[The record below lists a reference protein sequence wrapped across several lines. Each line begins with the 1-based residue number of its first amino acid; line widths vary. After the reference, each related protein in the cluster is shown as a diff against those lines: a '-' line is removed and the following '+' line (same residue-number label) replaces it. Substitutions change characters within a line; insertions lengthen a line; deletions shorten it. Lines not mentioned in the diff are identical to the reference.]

1 MRAAHGLRVLG
12 DDPSKTAGMGLAIDL
27 AMRRTELRVRD
38 LMTTAIVTVKP
49 SDNLVSAR
57 AEMEVGVIR
66 HLPVVDERG
75 SLVGVLSDRDVL
87 HLRATNKH
95 VADVMTREVISVS
108 PDAPAIEAASIMLDN
123 KISSVLVVDD
133 GILVGVVT
141 QTDYLELARRALL
154 GISLER

>member
-1 MRAAHGLRVLG
+1 MKR
-12 DDPSKTAGMGLAIDL
+12 S
-27 AMRRTELRVRD
+27 ELRVRD
-38 LMTTAIVTVKP
+38 LMTTALVTVKA

-66 HLPVVDERG
+66 HLPVTDDRNR
-75 SLVGVLSDRDVL
+75 LVGVLSDRDIL

-95 VADVMTREVISVS
+95 VADVMTRDVLTVGPE
-108 PDAPAIEAASIMLDN
+108 APAIDAASIMLDH

-133 GILVGVVT
+133 EGVLVGVVT

-154 GISLER
+154 GIALER